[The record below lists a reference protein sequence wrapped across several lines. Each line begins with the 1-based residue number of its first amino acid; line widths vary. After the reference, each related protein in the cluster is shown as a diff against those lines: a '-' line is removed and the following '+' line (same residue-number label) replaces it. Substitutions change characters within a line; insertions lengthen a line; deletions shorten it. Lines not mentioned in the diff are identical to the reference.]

1 MKQALQRINTIGD
14 YKISFVLFIFCL
26 LFAPPIIPSVNVGLI
41 ASFIALALL
50 IFKYKKQ
57 LFETL
62 KKSGILKFSVLF
74 AVFLAYLALV
84 TVVNYFL
91 IGERV
96 QLMHYV
102 KLWYRFFL
110 IIPMLMASSAYICIR
125 AKELKYD
132 IKKLCMC
139 FVYATLL
146 QFVLVMLSL
155 IFPEVKA
162 LFIKTIYL
170 NTGDWYLSIPWVV
183 ARRGFGFTN
192 SFVDSFGWGMGLIA
206 VIPLFFIHKNN
217 MKPALLCPLSLFVS
231 LVNARTGLIM
241 LFIGMLFVLPI
252 LYKTYRGSARK
263 EKLYG
268 AGMVLA
274 AVAILIILCLIIFIF
289 NPVTLQWIVGDL
301 ISFVPENSETPSALQ
316 EMLNNLADDSQTT
329 TAEVLFSDRFWNLP
343 SGYIIGF
350 GSGHS
355 IFGAEGYPNS
365 DVGYINDLWMGGI
378 VGCVL
383 LYGAFFCL
391 FKKAF
396 KSVDSFALKALV
408 LFLAAC
414 LAVFQ
419 IKANAISFCAGL
431 NITLPILFL
440 YMFSKKEPEQDSK
453 TLLKDCEDKVSVI
466 VPVYNVAQYIN
477 RCVESIQNQSYK
489 NLEIILVDDGS
500 TDQSGDA
507 CDKFSANDNRI
518 IVIHKENGGL
528 SDARN
533 AGIDKASGKYIAFV
547 DGDDFLHKD
556 FILSLI
562 TACKNNSA
570 DIAACGHTLY
580 YSENLQF
587 PTKANGDTVFSAEQ
601 AVKDIFT
608 DKKTV
613 DVMAWNKLYKA
624 SLFEGGIRYPVG
636 KVHEDVATTYKLLS
650 AVNNVAYVDLPFYF
664 YVQRKDSIVNQPFN
678 EKRLALLEII
688 KEIEPF
694 AQAHPEY
701 HEEYRFYVFL
711 NHLLILNAMVLSN
724 YKDKAYL
731 EKMRATTLNIYKNLS
746 KNPYIKTSHRITY
759 VTLKLGI
766 PVYRSV
772 RKLFRSINFI
782 RGVIS

>member
-1 MKQALQRINTIGD
+1 MKQALQRINTIGG
-14 YKISFVLFIFCL
+14 YKISFIIFIFCL
-26 LFAPPIIPSVNVGLI
+26 LFAPPIIPSINVGLI
-41 ASFIALALL
+41 ASFVALVLL
-50 IFKYKKQ
+50 IFKYKGQ

-62 KKSGILKFSVLF
+62 KKSGILKFSVIF

-84 TVVNYFL
+84 TVVNYFI

-96 QLMHYV
+96 QLMHYI

-110 IIPMLMASSAYICIR
+110 IMPMLTASSAYICIR

-155 IFPEVKA
+155 IFPEIKA

-206 VIPLFFIHKNN
+206 VIPLFFIRKNN
-217 MKPALLCPLSLFVS
+217 MKPALLCPILLFVS

-241 LFIGMLFVLPI
+241 LFIGMLFVLPL
-252 LYKTYRGSARK
+252 LYKIYRNSTRK

-268 AGMVLA
+268 AGMVIA
-274 AVAILIILCLIIFIF
+274 AVAILIVLCLIIFIF

-301 ISFVPENSETPSALQ
+301 VSFVPENSETPSALQ

-378 VGCVL
+378 VGCIL
-383 LYGAFFCL
+383 LYGAFFFL

-431 NITLPILFL
+431 NITLPILF
-440 YMFSKKEPEQDSK
+440 FICFQKKQPEQKHQDF
-453 TLLKDCEDKVSVI
+453 LKSQDDKVSVI
-466 VPVYNVAQYIN
+466 VPIYNVSQYID
-477 RCVESIQNQSYK
+477 RCIESIQNQSYE
-489 NLEIILVDDGS
+489 NLEIILVNDGS

-507 CDKFSANDNRI
+507 CDKFAANDERI
-518 IVIHKENGGL
+518 IVIHKQNGGL

-533 AGIDKASGKYIAFV
+533 VGIDKATGEYIAFV

-556 FILSLI
+556 FILALI
-562 TACKNNSA
+562 TASKNNSA
-570 DIAACGHTLY
+570 DVAACGHTLY
-580 YSENLQF
+580 YSEKLQF
-587 PTKANGDTVFSAEQ
+587 PTNANGDDVFSTEQ
-601 AVKDIFT
+601 AIKDIFT
-608 DKKTV
+608 DKKVV

-624 SLFEGGIRYPVG
+624 DLFKSGTRYPVG

-650 AVNNVAYVDLPFYF
+650 LANKVAFVNLPFYY

-678 EKRLALLEII
+678 EKRLALLDII
-688 KEIEPF
+688 KDIEPF
-694 AQAHPEY
+694 VQAHPEY
-701 HEEYRFYVFL
+701 NEEYKFYVFL
-711 NHLLILNAMVLSN
+711 NHLLTLNAMALSN

-731 EKMRATTLNIYKNLS
+731 EKMRADTLNYYKNLS
-746 KNPYIKTSHRITY
+746 GCPYIRGSHKLTY
-759 VTLKLGI
+759 ITLKLGMPI
-766 PVYRSV
+766 YKNI
-772 RKLFRSINFI
+772 RKLFQCIKFI